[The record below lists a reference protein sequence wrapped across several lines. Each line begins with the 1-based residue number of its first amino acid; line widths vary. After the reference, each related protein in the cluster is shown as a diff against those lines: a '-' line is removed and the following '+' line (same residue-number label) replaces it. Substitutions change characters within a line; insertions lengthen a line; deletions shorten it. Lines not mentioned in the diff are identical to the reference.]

1 MVENSEVSGLD
12 PATYLRVMRMYID
25 EALAIGLP
33 PAQAHEQAQKM
44 LGPVVEKSP
53 PQEIPLKKAA

>member
-1 MVENSEVSGLD
+1 MD